1 MQEEQAAF
9 GWTKFLGKLVAFL
22 GAIFLILVVLSWLR
36 CGGRAFGSLDGHSH
50 PGHRLP
56 VPSASVQKN

>member
-1 MQEEQAAF
+1 MQEEQGVF
-9 GWTKFLGKLVAFL
+9 GWTKVLGKLVAFL

-36 CGGRAFGSLDGHSH
+36 CGGRAFGRVDSNSH

-56 VPSASVQKN
+56 APSASVQKN